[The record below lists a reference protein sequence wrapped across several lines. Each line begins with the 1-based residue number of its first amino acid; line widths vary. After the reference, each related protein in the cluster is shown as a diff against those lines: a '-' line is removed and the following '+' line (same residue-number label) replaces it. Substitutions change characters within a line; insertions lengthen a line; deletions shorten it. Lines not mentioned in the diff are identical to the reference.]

1 MNFLIVSLAEFSNPF
16 IWIYKMPC
24 KFNYLGLFPSMFKLN
39 LNVICVLGLIFI
51 NQSYAQGLYE
61 SIQSAWGIDPSL
73 QSAAAN
79 RVVAKENIGIAKAR
93 LLPQASIQGS
103 QASLSQTTTQT
114 TTLGPQANSF
124 RGDSYSYTFQV
135 RQGLFRP
142 RDWVGLTIGRQ
153 QALYGEL
160 KFQSA
165 KSDLWSRATNAWLDL
180 LAAQMNK
187 LSYDRAIRNVSES
200 ALQEKLKFEK
210 GDGTKDSM
218 IEAQAQLLQA
228 KAMLKDAEFNLSSKL
243 AAFKLMTGLEL
254 KDWSS
259 RQLPEEQK
267 VIFSKASKEQL
278 WEKIQELTPELLA
291 ARLAESI
298 NQIKSDQAYYDQM
311 PVLDLFGQ
319 ATRAQNDTTN
329 TLGYHYQNQQVGVQ
343 LNVPLYTGGGL
354 QATKRQA
361 VASLESSIA
370 DKEALSQKIET
381 QFLSDWATQEGLKER
396 ALAARSLVLSAKE
409 QKKATEMALQKG
421 IRTWSDVSNAEILLV
436 RRESDLINIQLNLYK
451 IQARILSFLPS
462 DDPSWDD
469 WIQQMDLSSLY

>member
-1 MNFLIVSLAEFSNPF
+1 MNFLIVFLGVISNPS
-16 IWIYKMPC
+16 IWIYKMFH
-24 KFNYLGLFPSMFKLN
+24 KFHFLGLFPIMFKLYKSF
-39 LNVICVLGLIFI
+39 ICVVGLILV

-61 SIQSAWGIDPSL
+61 SVHSAWGIDPGL

-114 TTLGPQANSF
+114 TTLGPQATSF

-165 KSDLWSRATNAWLDL
+165 KSDLWSRASNAWLDL

-254 KDWSS
+254 KDLST

-267 VIFSKASKEQL
+267 VIFTKE
-278 WEKIQELTPELLA
+278 
-291 ARLAESI
+291 
-298 NQIKSDQAYYDQM
+298 
-311 PVLDLFGQ
+311 
-319 ATRAQNDTTN
+319 
-329 TLGYHYQNQQVGVQ
+329 
-343 LNVPLYTGGGL
+343 
-354 QATKRQA
+354 
-361 VASLESSIA
+361 
-370 DKEALSQKIET
+370 
-381 QFLSDWATQEGLKER
+381 
-396 ALAARSLVLSAKE
+396 
-409 QKKATEMALQKG
+409 
-421 IRTWSDVSNAEILLV
+421 
-436 RRESDLINIQLNLYK
+436 
-451 IQARILSFLPS
+451 
-462 DDPSWDD
+462 
-469 WIQQMDLSSLY
+469 